1 MKKDTNDIAGW
12 IEGLERPSLSV
23 EKKLEMKSR
32 IMSHVRSHQKQEW
45 QLTDFVSRSVTDVVL
60 TPYAKTMMKERI
72 LSYIETA
79 KQKRFSF
86 GSALGLSK
94 RLAGAFLAFLMVF
107 STFSFVGMDVNVAS
121 AESFTVI
128 ESLRGEVVI
137 ERAGEQYFASDE
149 MELEEG
155 DKVYTG
161 ENGWVSIKFL
171 DDSVARLKEGSLI
184 TINKLFEDVENQS
197 ITNVEVEV
205 AHGDMWTRVLN
216 LFEDESYFMVTAGD
230 MEASTKKAAFNVSM
244 EEDVASVE
252 VYSNVVQ
259 TKTMQEVES
268 VKVKTGE
275 KAEVKSERVVVA
287 KTGIEDDTWVQ
298 SNLESDKAHIAKVE
312 EEVGGELR
320 DTVGTLPESTL
331 YPFKSLKSGVVKFLP
346 FDDVS
351 RQKIDLDVSERKFVE
366 WSVMMDDGDVG
377 QDDAEEIFEEFVGEV
392 ESFKA
397 VIENVRSNGDVEYA
411 DELKTYLQNKIGNVK
426 NGLNNVLPTSPLY
439 TAKEYLNFAEEASAE
454 GDAEKAVIKKK
465 QVASKLSEAQ
475 DLAEVGEEE
484 LAVQVLD
491 DYVEETV
498 VVNEEVDALSAVEAR
513 EVEEEIAD
521 VVEVEMD
528 MIFSMEETTEELNVD
543 IEVVVENP
551 VITPVPQRT
560 VDFGVSATGVGSDM
574 KVLDPLL
581 DLSR

>member
-1 MKKDTNDIAGW
+1 MKKDTNDIAGL
-12 IEGLERPSLSV
+12 IKGLERPSLSV
-23 EKKLEMKSR
+23 EKKLEMKAR
-32 IMSHVRSHQKQEW
+32 VMSHVKSHQKQEW
-45 QLTDFVSRSVTDVVL
+45 RLTDFVSRSVTDVVL

-79 KQKRFSF
+79 KQQRFSF
-86 GSALGLSK
+86 GSALSLSK

-107 STFSFVGMDVNVAS
+107 STFSFVGVNVNVAS
-121 AESFTVI
+121 ADSFTVI

-137 ERAGEQYFASDE
+137 ERAGDRYFAADE

-161 ENGWVSIKFL
+161 DNGWVSIKFL
-171 DDSVARLKEGSLI
+171 DDSVARLKEESFI
-184 TINKLFEDVENQS
+184 TINKLFEDVDNQS
-197 ITNVEVEV
+197 ITNVEVEITY
-205 AHGDMWTRVLN
+205 GDMWTRVLN

-230 MEASTKKAAFNVSM
+230 MEASTKKAAFNVHM
-244 EEDVASVE
+244 DEDVASVE

-259 TKTMQEVES
+259 TKTMQKVES

-275 KAEVKSERVVVA
+275 TAEVKAERVVVA
-287 KTGIEDDTWVQ
+287 KTGVEDDTWVQ

-312 EEVGGELR
+312 EEVNEGLR
-320 DTVGTLPESTL
+320 DTVGTLPASTL
-331 YPFKSLKSGVVKFLP
+331 YPFKSLKSGVVKFLT

-377 QDDAEEIFEEFVGEV
+377 QDDAEEIFEEFVAEV

-397 VIENVRSNGDVEYA
+397 VIENVRSNGDIQYA

-475 DLAEVGEEE
+475 DLAEAGEEA

-491 DYVEETV
+491 DYVEETAA
-498 VVNEEVDALSAVEAR
+498 VNKEVDALSAEDAR

-528 MIFSMEETTEELNVD
+528 MIFSMEETSEELIVD
-543 IEVVVENP
+543 IEVVTNP
-551 VITPVPQRT
+551 IITPVPQRT
-560 VDFGVSATGVGSDM
+560 VEFGVSATGTGSDM

>member
-1 MKKDTNDIAGW
+1 
-12 IEGLERPSLSV
+12 
-23 EKKLEMKSR
+23 
-32 IMSHVRSHQKQEW
+32 
-45 QLTDFVSRSVTDVVL
+45 
-60 TPYAKTMMKERI
+60 MMKERI

-331 YPFKSLKSGVVKFLP
+331 YPFKSLKSGVVKFLT

>member
-331 YPFKSLKSGVVKFLP
+331 YPFKSLKSGVVKFLT

>member
-128 ESLRGEVVI
+128 ESLRGEGVI

-331 YPFKSLKSGVVKFLP
+331 YPFKSLKSGVVKFLT

>member
-1 MKKDTNDIAGW
+1 
-12 IEGLERPSLSV
+12 
-23 EKKLEMKSR
+23 
-32 IMSHVRSHQKQEW
+32 MSHVRSHQKQEW

-331 YPFKSLKSGVVKFLP
+331 YPFKSLKSGVVKFLT